1 MHIVRTAATA
11 AITIAT
17 LALAA
22 CSAPSPTASP
32 STTASPTGDTEVTV
46 VTHDSFAVPDDVLAA
61 FETST
66 GIRVTFVAP
75 GDAGTLT
82 NRLILTK
89 DAPLG
94 DVAYGID
101 NTFASRA
108 AKAGVFAEYTSSM
121 PAAAHAATYATPDA
135 PGLTAVD
142 YSDVCLNYDIGYFS
156 DHGLPVPQSF
166 DDLLKPEYKGLLSVT
181 NPATSSPGLA
191 FLLATIAAKP
201 DTWKDYWAAL
211 AANDLRVTAS
221 WSDTYYTDFSAPN
234 YGGDYPIVLS
244 YASSPPF
251 EVVDGKPTTAALLD
265 TCFRQVEYVGVLAG
279 AKHPA
284 AAQQVVDWMLSDAF
298 QGSLPENM
306 YVYPVSTSVDIPAD
320 WAKYAPLA
328 SSPWTLDAAQID
340 ANRDAWIQA
349 WTEVAQP

>member
-1 MHIVRTAATA
+1 
-11 AITIAT
+11 
-17 LALAA
+17 
-22 CSAPSPTASP
+22 
-32 STTASPTGDTEVTV
+32 
-46 VTHDSFAVPDDVLAA
+46 
-61 FETST
+61 
-66 GIRVTFVAP
+66 
-75 GDAGTLT
+75 
-82 NRLILTK
+82 
-89 DAPLG
+89 
-94 DVAYGID
+94 
-101 NTFASRA
+101 
-108 AKAGVFAEYTSSM
+108 
-121 PAAAHAATYATPDA
+121 
-135 PGLTAVD
+135 
-142 YSDVCLNYDIGYFS
+142 
-156 DHGLPVPQSF
+156 
-166 DDLLKPEYKGLLSVT
+166 
-181 NPATSSPGLA
+181 
-191 FLLATIAAKP
+191 LATIAAKP

-265 TCFRQVEYVGVLAG
+265 TCFRQAEYVGVLAG